1 MNIEN
6 IKLAY
11 GVASASSKNGYTGA
25 VLITDYK
32 GFPLEFRYT
41 DPIYPT
47 KIQQVLYGQGL
58 DKYIKIDVI
67 FDNLINVF
75 SNKTSLLI
83 VQDEDLL
90 QYKSD
95 NLSIIRV
102 SSTKMTPLS
111 QPGEV
116 SQVKKS
122 EFLVQTSHA
131 NNPIRLQLSPH
142 MEENEDKV
150 AAIINT
156 IVETGNYIDI
166 DEPLNRVYKTVE
178 LICNQEI

>member
-6 IKLAY
+6 LKLAY
-11 GVASASSKNGYTGA
+11 GVASTSSKNGYIGA
-25 VLITDYK
+25 ILITDYK

-67 FDNLINVF
+67 FDNLIKTF
-75 SNKTSLLI
+75 SNRTSILI

-95 NLSIIRV
+95 TISIIRI

-111 QPGEV
+111 NPGEI
-116 SQVKKS
+116 SQVKNS
-122 EFLVQTSHA
+122 EYLVQTSHA
-131 NNPIRLQLSPH
+131 SNPIRVQLNPYIL
-142 MEENEDKV
+142 ENEEKTN
-150 AAIINT
+150 AILNT
-156 IVETGNYIDI
+156 IIDAGNYLDV

-178 LICNQEI
+178 LICNQDI